1 MDLSGYAKY
10 LNATYTD
17 EVYFF
22 MPADND
28 QTDDYGDPVDAWKP
42 QPMVMGSVQEY
53 SGDLA
58 FKEYGMQVDCKKRI
72 FLPPGT
78 VVSPGWGVA
87 FAAAAAKPELIVKWA
102 PAKKTHKMV
111 LAGTR

>member
-1 MDLSGYAKY
+1 MMDLSRYAKY
-10 LNATYTD
+10 FAPLYTD

-22 MPADND
+22 MPAAGNPDA
-28 QTDDYGDPVDAWKP
+28 YGDVATAYTR
-42 QPMVMGSVQEY
+42 QPIVMGSVQPY

-58 FKEYGMQVDCKKRI
+58 FKEYGMQADCKKRI

-78 VVSPGWGVA
+78 EVSKGWGVA
-87 FAAAAAKPELIVKWA
+87 FSADATEPELIVKWA
-102 PAKKTHKMV
+102 PLYKTHRMV